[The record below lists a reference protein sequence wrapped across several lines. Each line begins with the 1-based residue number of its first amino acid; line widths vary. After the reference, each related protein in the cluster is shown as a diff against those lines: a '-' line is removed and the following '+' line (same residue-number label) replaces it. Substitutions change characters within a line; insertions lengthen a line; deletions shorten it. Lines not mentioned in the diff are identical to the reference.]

1 MISDFFVSI
10 GLKDWEQ
17 WSYAAVILTLFV
29 NAGFFAALIFQIR
42 QGRTTLKE
50 SQRSSEA
57 AENAVRE
64 ARRARIDEQSPRVYV
79 TLEKPLVWKLRDS
92 NGFTVEADPEY
103 VIPSMSES
111 RLLFSVNGEIYN
123 EGKGV
128 ARVRLNGNGAM
139 FLTDNEADDPM
150 PVGELPASTEE
161 RVLKPGEKIR
171 FIWSDGQTLAN
182 WIDAYKNPSPPNP
195 HGACFMEVIV
205 TDYRADGIIDH
216 IHLEMSGRPIAPVEG
231 DDGRWRHEKA
241 DSIVAIS
248 YPSHR
253 TYRLEGWNGLESAWA
268 ETYKEWELAHAAN
281 NADADVAKE
290 SLMKRITRLLIN

>member
-1 MISDFFVSI
+1 MISEFFTPL

-64 ARRARIDEQSPRVYV
+64 ARRARIDEQSPRVYA
-79 TLEKPLVWKLRDS
+79 TLENPMVWGLRDE
-92 NGFTVEADPEY
+92 NGVTVQADPEY
-103 VIPSMSES
+103 ILPAMSEN

-139 FLTDNEADDPM
+139 FLTDDEADDPM
-150 PVGELPASTEE
+150 SVGELPASTDE

-171 FIWSDGQTLAN
+171 FIWSDGQSLAN

-195 HGACFMEVIV
+195 HGACFMEIIV
-205 TDYRADGIIDH
+205 VDYRSDGIIDH
-216 IHLEMSGRPIAPVEG
+216 IYLEMSGRPIVPVEG
-231 DDGRWRHEKA
+231 DEGRWKHDKA

-248 YPSHR
+248 YPTHR
-253 TYRLEGWNGLESAWA
+253 TYRLEGWHGLEPAWA
-268 ETYKEWELAHAAN
+268 ETYKEWELAHTN
-281 NADADVAKE
+281 NDRDTEVVKE
-290 SLMKRITRLLIN
+290 SFVKRIARLLLN

>member
-1 MISDFFVSI
+1 MMTDVSNFFISI

-29 NAGFFAALIFQIR
+29 NAGFFVTLIFQIR
-42 QGRTTLKE
+42 QGRITLRE

-64 ARRARIDEQSPRVYV
+64 ARRARIDEQSPRAYI
-79 TLEKPLVWKLRDS
+79 TLEKPLVWGLRNDE
-92 NGFTVEADPEY
+92 GFTIEADPEY
-103 VIPSMSES
+103 VIPAMSEN
-111 RLLFSVNGEIYN
+111 RLLSSVKGEIYN

-139 FLTDNEADDPM
+139 FLTDNETDDPV
-150 PVGELPASTEE
+150 PVGEIPASMDE

-171 FIWSDGQTLAN
+171 FIWSDGQPLAN
-182 WIDAYKNPSPPNP
+182 WIDAYRNPSPPNP

-216 IHLEMSGRPIAPVEG
+216 IYLEMSGRPIVPVEG
-231 DDGRWRHEKA
+231 DDGRWKHGKA
-241 DSIVAIS
+241 DSLVAIS
-248 YPSHR
+248 YPAHR
-253 TYRLEGWNGLESAWA
+253 TYLLEGWHGLEPAWA
-268 ETYKEWELAHAAN
+268 DTYKEWGLAHAPDNTSAEE
-281 NADADVAKE
+281 AKG
-290 SLMKRITRLLIN
+290 